1 MIRFKILPEDAKLED
16 LQKEYPNM
24 QIISA
29 ENPQFSISDL
39 GVQPYPLNFRT
50 PVTLIKVGEARFMK
64 KLLEDGEVYMQTT
77 THFRELENW
86 KDDCSDGRGDTYE
99 GVDVVVQ
106 AEEINIAE
114 TTIKNISPIRGKF
127 SNNNDGLIYSTYG
140 VFDGTLLD
148 GNLTIP
154 DEMKKM
160 GDAAIVIYDPMIFLD
175 RCASYIKNMGG
186 KLMAGS
192 VTYYDENTGDYTM
205 CPWLKRKR
213 FEYQSEYR
221 LFIPCGNRNPLL
233 LRLGSIEDIAEMKTW

>member
-1 MIRFKILPEDAKLED
+1 MIRLNILPEDAKL
-16 LQKEYPNM
+16 KEFPDM
-24 QIISA
+24 QIISGRT
-29 ENPQFSISDL
+29 PDFLFSEL
-39 GVQPYPLNFRT
+39 GVLPHPLSFKT
-50 PVTLIKVGEARFMK
+50 PITLIKIGEANFMK

-77 THFRELENW
+77 THFRELENG
-86 KDDCSDGRGDTYE
+86 KDDCSDGRGDTFE
-99 GVDVVVQ
+99 GVDIVLQ
-106 AEEINIAE
+106 AKEITIAE
-114 TTIKNISPIRGKF
+114 TTIKNISPIRGKY

-140 VFDGTLLD
+140 VFDDTLLVD
-148 GNLTIP
+148 GNLTLS

-175 RCASYIKNMGG
+175 RCATYLENIGG

-192 VTYYDENTGDYTM
+192 VTYYDENIGDYTL

-233 LRLGSIEDIAEMKTW
+233 LRLGSIEDIAVMKTWR